1 MKMKKLLL
9 LIAVAITIISCGN
22 KNNIRIT
29 GTVEA
34 GLANG
39 DSLYLVHIDA
49 AGAAH
54 TLASCAVENGAF
66 KLEGVVN
73 APALCNIITYNK
85 QGRVSRNIDIIAED
99 FPLEVTVLQNYARVT
114 GSPLNDK
121 LQSYNDSLSTVKNLY
136 KRYYDKKA
144 NNPTL
149 SDKAVDEADKVM
161 AITATYHR
169 NMVYRAIEQNIDNI
183 VGLHIIKTNFN
194 MLEPVVGLKYIEQL
208 PANYKN
214 DYLIAYMRRHYT
226 ALSRRAV
233 GAPFADFAS
242 QDSDGNGYNF
252 SASVGC
258 GVPVVL
264 TVWATDNRR
273 SINELSLLKEF
284 ATGCLGEIS
293 FVAVSLDTDRNRWLA
308 SLKRIV
314 PVGMQLNDFRGWSS
328 SVLAVYGIDKCP
340 YYILI
345 DKNGIITYRGL
356 SLEELMASAEKL
368 LKE

>member
-1 MKMKKLLL
+1 MKKLLF
-9 LIAVAITIISCGN
+9 LIVAAATFIACGN
-22 KNNIRIT
+22 NNNIQIT
-29 GTVEA
+29 GVVEE

-49 AGAAH
+49 AGTAH
-54 TLASCAVENGAF
+54 TLASCVVEDGAF

-73 APALCNIITYNK
+73 TPAVCNIVTYNK
-85 QGRVSRNIDIIAED
+85 QGRVSRNIEVIAQD
-99 FPLEVTVLQNYARVT
+99 SPLKITVMQNYARVT

-121 LQSYNDSLSTVKNLY
+121 LQSYNDSLLAVKSLY

-169 NMVYRAIEQNIDNI
+169 NMVYRAIEQNLDNI

-194 MLEPVVGLKYIEQL
+194 ILEPEVGLKYIERL

-226 ALSRRAV
+226 ALSRYAV
-233 GAPFADFAS
+233 GTSFADFVS
-242 QDSDGNGYNF
+242 QDSDGNEYNF

-258 GVPVVL
+258 GKPVVL

-273 SINELSLLKEF
+273 SINELSLLKDFEKSCM
-284 ATGCLGEIS
+284 GKIS
-293 FVAVSLDTDRNRWLA
+293 FVSVSLDTNRGQWLA
-308 SLKRIV
+308 SLKRIA

-340 YYILI
+340 YYMLM

-356 SLEELMASAEKL
+356 SLDELMTSAEKL